1 MGGFMKKRFLLSIVA
16 LLLAGT
22 ALAQQ
27 PDLFNTSRG
36 RIVFINLE
44 RVFEGFYKT
53 QLAKSKI
60 EVQKK
65 DVDIEKQL
73 MVDEMNVIDE
83 DVNVLKKEARDITLS
98 EEIRDSKR
106 LLYEERLLELRDKQ
120 KEIEEF
126 IALRQ
131 QQLQLQVSRM
141 SQKVMD
147 EIKKTVVDYAKS
159 GGLMAVIDNSA
170 RQAAIGVFLYT
181 HPDVDITEDIL
192 NVLNS
197 KRPDVLDG
205 SDLFEDEKL
214 PEIPKETP
222 HEAPQ
227 EKPSEES

>member
-1 MGGFMKKRFLLSIVA
+1 MKKRFLLSIVA
-16 LLLAGT
+16 LSLAGT

-36 RIVFINLE
+36 RIVFISLD

-53 QLAKSKI
+53 QLAKSKV

-65 DVDIEKQL
+65 DIDVEKQL

-83 DVNVLKKEARDITLS
+83 DVNVLKKEARDVTLS

-159 GGLMAVIDNSA
+159 GGLMAVIDNSDRRA
-170 RQAAIGVFLYT
+170 TVGVFLYT
-181 HPDVDITEDIL
+181 HPEVDITEDIL

-205 SDLFEDEKL
+205 SDLFENEKL

-222 HEAPQ
+222 QEAPQ